1 MENDDD
7 NDESYNDYG
16 DGDDDDMWLKLT
28 AGRRQAI
35 TNFSEIRIEIL
46 TFSFKNMRLNMSF
59 AKWRPLCPVEVS
71 YRLDPD
77 NLSGCHMNTK
87 GISYEQHLV
96 KLELKTISM
105 RGSSYLGLIRS
116 KSWLLMP
123 WLLASP
129 GHQ

>member
-35 TNFSEIRIEIL
+35 TNVSEIRIEIL

-59 AKWRPLCPVEVS
+59 AKWRPLWPVEMS
-71 YRLDPD
+71 
-77 NLSGCHMNTK
+77 
-87 GISYEQHLV
+87 
-96 KLELKTISM
+96 
-105 RGSSYLGLIRS
+105 
-116 KSWLLMP
+116 
-123 WLLASP
+123 
-129 GHQ
+129 